1 MDVMVKKLEDME
13 KKLTNSYKDSEKKVS
28 KKLEDFEATL
38 SFYGDKIDEATK
50 SVKAMEQKLVLMENR
65 LDKSERE
72 NKELKTRLRNME
84 IQMNEI
90 AQKQYNNQMEISGV
104 KDKNINAEIA
114 VSKVLEKTGY
124 KAALRIAKK
133 NNNRPNRRNPELI
146 NVTDNKEVQRKI
158 VSVDWEALTNIENP
172 IELKQPSK
180 KVDSVIGKKLDNCI
194 VTTK

>member
-1 MDVMVKKLEDME
+1 MGPDRKLAWRCLVCKEEKAKRLKSQDVAAAKPGEDSTSNKQLMEVMVKKLEDME

-114 VSKVLEKTGY
+114 TLVELLYRFEPRTFHYSGHYGSIRSK
-124 KAALRIAKK
+124 
-133 NNNRPNRRNPELI
+133 
-146 NVTDNKEVQRKI
+146 TDGG
-158 VSVDWEALTNIENP
+158 
-172 IELKQPSK
+172 KQAERS
-180 KVDSVIGKKLDNCI
+180 
-194 VTTK
+194 

>member
-114 VSKVLEKTGY
+114 ESH
-124 KAALRIAKK
+124 KANSPSLQ
-133 NNNRPNRRNPELI
+133 L
-146 NVTDNKEVQRKI
+146 I
-158 VSVDWEALTNIENP
+158 VSTPLSDSSMVDREIYSRNLWGYTICP
-172 IELKQPSK
+172 VKKKQN
-180 KVDSVIGKKLDNCI
+180 DM
-194 VTTK
+194 